1 MLYGL
6 VSVFLHNE
14 CRQCNTLTVHK
25 ARSHQEQSFYNS
37 SAGNKKVLKAIPMI
51 LFLFVII
58 VIVVVWILLYLY
70 HYCYHSWWDW
80 AFRPATYFIQIYADA
95 LQLLRPVIH

>member
-1 MLYGL
+1 
-6 VSVFLHNE
+6 
-14 CRQCNTLTVHK
+14 
-25 ARSHQEQSFYNS
+25 
-37 SAGNKKVLKAIPMI
+37 MI

-70 HYCYHSWWDW
+70 HYCYLSWWDW